1 MRPLPKTVIQSEEV
15 PAPLAEELAAALSAL
30 DDEPSAANAEA
41 VFAAAA
47 RLPFTT
53 HGERCSAEWQALAA
67 LAELGARE
75 AGRRA
80 WLALAV
86 SWSARAPLVGTEW
99 VVMARTLP
107 VLDVEI
113 PPRLHGAV
121 RTAWAWGVLSQTFEY
136 KAGASKAPSE
146 DGSAAWAQAC
156 IEVTLQNF
164 ERARACVDLVRKA
177 RGFDYSGRC
186 VEIMLRREQGD
197 LEGARASHRELVAL
211 AHKRKACAYWDVI
224 AALSVILDVD
234 DGALKAEILA
244 AWTTKG
250 KDHPTAIY
258 AS

>member
-1 MRPLPKTVIQSEEV
+1 MKALPKTVIDPRKV
-15 PAPLAEELAAALSAL
+15 PAPAAKKLATALRAL

-47 RLPFTT
+47 KVPFTAS
-53 HGERCSAEWQALAA
+53 GDRCSAEWQALEA
-67 LAELGARE
+67 LANLGELE

-80 WLALAV
+80 WQALAA

-99 VVMARTLP
+99 VVMARTQP
-107 VLDVEI
+107 VLDAKI
-113 PPRLHGAV
+113 PAKLRGAV

-136 KAGASKAPSE
+136 RAGASKAPPK
-146 DGSAAWAQAC
+146 DGSGAWAQAC

-164 ERARACVDLVRKA
+164 ERARACVDVVRKTK
-177 RGFDYSGRC
+177 GFDYSGRC

-197 LEGARASHRELVAL
+197 LEAARASHRELVAL
-211 AHKRKACAYWDVI
+211 AHENKTYAYWDVI
-224 AALSVILDVD
+224 AALSVILDAD
-234 DGALKAEILA
+234 DRTLKAEILA
-244 AWTTKG
+244 AWTKKG